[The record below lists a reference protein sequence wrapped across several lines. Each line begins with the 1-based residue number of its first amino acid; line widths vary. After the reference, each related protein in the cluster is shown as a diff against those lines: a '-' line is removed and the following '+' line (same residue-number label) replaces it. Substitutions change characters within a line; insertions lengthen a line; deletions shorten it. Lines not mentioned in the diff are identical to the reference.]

1 VQKQTGNGING
12 LILGAGGLMVF
23 CQSHQKPS
31 MLPFYSFNFVLLVV
45 FAVFFYRAGV
55 FDDGPAL
62 LWAVLSILISFLFWQ
77 WLQWGLMGMILG
89 QIGLFVGIGVVRV
102 VRKQ

>member
-1 VQKQTGNGING
+1 
-12 LILGAGGLMVF
+12 
-23 CQSHQKPS
+23 

-89 QIGLFVGIGVVRV
+89 HIGLFVGIGVVRV